1 MRKNKRYM
9 KLIIATNNSHKL
21 SEIRNILGKNAEVL
35 SLKDINMTAEIEE
48 NGTTLEENSEIK
60 AAAVAD
66 YLQDTGYPIPYAV
79 VADDTGLLVDELDGE
94 PGVRSARYAGGDG
107 HDSEAN
113 MALLLKNLDSKT
125 NRAAHFST
133 VITLIE
139 ANADGEITA
148 RQFLGRVDGQ
158 ILTEKHGS
166 EGFGYDPIFM
176 PDGYDKSFAELGNEV
191 KNKIS
196 HRALAVEKLAE
207 YLKG

>member
-1 MRKNKRYM
+1 M
-9 KLIIATNNSHKL
+9 KLIIATNNDHKL
-21 SEIRNILGKNAEVL
+21 SEIRAILGEKMEVL
-35 SLKDINMTAEIEE
+35 SLKDVKMDAEIEE
-48 NGTTLEENSEIK
+48 NGSTLEENSEIK

-66 YLQDTGYPIPYAV
+66 YLQDIGYPYPYAV
-79 VADDTGLLVDELDGE
+79 AADDTGLIVDELDGE

-113 MALLLKNLDSKT
+113 MALLLKNLEGKT

-139 ANADGEITA
+139 AESAEEVTA
-148 RQFLGRVDGQ
+148 RQFLGRVDGT
-158 ILTEKHGS
+158 ILTEKHGN